1 MSEPSIEKSKV
12 IKYLR
17 SCKNEGH
24 LGHLALIVL
33 QELIK
38 VWLKDEPYDRAHLMD
53 GNADNY
59 HELDNIILNV
69 EDANVESDV
78 QQQVVE
84 LCQRLLRYG
93 S

>member
-1 MSEPSIEKSKV
+1 
-12 IKYLR
+12 
-17 SCKNEGH
+17 
-24 LGHLALIVL
+24 
-33 QELIK
+33 
-38 VWLKDEPYDRAHLMD
+38 MD

>member
-1 MSEPSIEKSKV
+1 MSQPSIEKSKV
-12 IKYLR
+12 IEFLR

-38 VWLKDEPYDRAHLMD
+38 VWLKDAPYDRAHLMD

-59 HELDNIILNV
+59 HELDNLVVNV
-69 EDANVESDV
+69 EDAKVEPDV

>member
-1 MSEPSIEKSKV
+1 MSIPSVEKSNV
-12 IKYLR
+12 IRFLR
-17 SCKNEGH
+17 SCKSEH
-24 LGHLALIVL
+24 ILGHLALIVL

-38 VWLKDEPYDRAHLMD
+38 VWLKDEPHDRAHLMD

-59 HELDNIILNV
+59 HELDDLVVNV